1 MLLDDDLRNSYR
13 HNIHDF
19 KSNRMLKK
27 SDGELKSQNT
37 TKDYIHILNA

>member
-19 KSNRMLKK
+19 KSNQI
-27 SDGELKSQNT
+27 LKSHFEQS
-37 TKDYIHILNA
+37 